1 MQGSLHVRAAQGP
14 RCQGHKKGRSRRL
27 LPPHPRAGQA
37 PQWNLCSH
45 PARTSEDLAR
55 PLPQP
60 LWTEPPWL
68 NPQGVGRDEP
78 GMVLGPCAP
87 IWASPQPHPLRACG
101 TWSPTAKPQGKGA
114 GAAQSLRE
122 AVLSL
127 GEGVQAAAGPG
138 AVLGGR
144 LRMAAQRV
152 RPRPCSVLEDMVQ
165 SQPEP
170 HGGTRN
176 SPSLRAGDCI
186 DLSFGDRG
194 LPAAQCCGP
203 ALSWSLLFPSLADG
217 TVRGRDTQV
226 RSSPV
231 VSPSPTTYACPLSSV
246 RHPLPVCV

>member
-1 MQGSLHVRAAQGP
+1 M
-14 RCQGHKKGRSRRL
+14 
-27 LPPHPRAGQA
+27 
-37 PQWNLCSH
+37 
-45 PARTSEDLAR
+45 
-55 PLPQP
+55 
-60 LWTEPPWL
+60 
-68 NPQGVGRDEP
+68 
-78 GMVLGPCAP
+78 LGPCTP
-87 IWASPQPHPLRACG
+87 IWASPQPHPLGACG
-101 TWSPTAKPQGKGA
+101 TWPPTAKPQGKGA

-144 LRMAAQRV
+144 LRTAAQRV
-152 RPRPCSVLEDMVQ
+152 RPRPCSVLEDVVQ

-176 SPSLRAGDCI
+176 GPSLCAGDCI
-186 DLSFGDRG
+186 DLSFGDCG
-194 LPAAQCCGP
+194 LPGAQCCGP

-231 VSPSPTTYACPLSSV
+231 VSPSPTTYACPSVIHLSSTACLPMIH
-246 RHPLPVCV
+246 HPSTEIYYLSRPSANLPRLGQPPVPTFL